1 MRWLA
6 RQHKLLLLHARL
18 HLLLISGLFCSTAV
32 ALCVPMGLIAWSSAG
47 SFCITDLSL
56 QVRKMSRFSE
66 SCLHFAL
73 KLLLQPLSLYS
84 DAVTGMSSECL

>member
-1 MRWLA
+1 
-6 RQHKLLLLHARL
+6 
-18 HLLLISGLFCSTAV
+18 
-32 ALCVPMGLIAWSSAG
+32 MGLIAWSSAG

>member
-1 MRWLA
+1 VRWLA

-32 ALCVPMGLIAWSSAG
+32 ALCVPMGLIAWTSAG

-56 QVRKMSRFSE
+56 QVRKMSLPFFRKLFAFCSE
-66 SCLHFAL
+66 PVA
-73 KLLLQPLSLYS
+73 
-84 DAVTGMSSECL
+84 AAA